1 MKRTPKKA
9 ISLVLVLSLL
19 VSLFVPATAS
29 AQNNDGQ
36 KALRFKSDGNFKIM
50 MISDAQDTDNT
61 REKMINFISKALD
74 TEKPDLVVFTGD
86 NVADSFIGATE
97 SRVRK
102 AINNLIQP
110 LAVRNIP
117 FAVTFG
123 NHDAETGVSNE
134 VQMAMYKAY
143 ANCYAGDQSQPGSGA
158 GTYNVPVL
166 SSDGTKTAF
175 NVYMM
180 DTHNRSESGGYDG
193 VHADQIAWYEATG
206 NALKAANGGE
216 AVPSLLFQHIPVLQ
230 ILDFLKEVPFG
241 VEGSIRR
248 GTKWYVLNGDL
259 ALGALLESPCNS
271 VADSGQYGSWLKQGD
286 IAGAF
291 FGHDHVNNFVG
302 KTADG
307 ITMGYNGGAGFR
319 AYGNGDNRCVRIFNI
334 NENDPKNYETRSV
347 YYGEL
352 MNDHFS
358 FILIDITSVRW
369 VNIIILKVYKLLTAG
384 ISGIVK
390 F

>member
-1 MKRTPKKA
+1 MKNALKKA
-9 ISLVLVLSLL
+9 ISLVLALSLIFA
-19 VSLFVPATAS
+19 LFVPATAS
-29 AQNNDGQ
+29 AQKSAEQ
-36 KALRFKSDGNFKIM
+36 KALRFKNDGTFKIM
-50 MISDAQDTDNT
+50 MISDAQDTDFT
-61 REKMINFISKALD
+61 RKKMINFISKALD

-123 NHDAETGVSNE
+123 NHDAQTGVSNE
-134 VQMAMYKAY
+134 AQMAMFKAY
-143 ANCYAGDQSQPGSGA
+143 TNCYAGDESQAGSGA
-158 GTYNVPVL
+158 GTYNVPIL
-166 SSDGTKTAF
+166 GSGGTKTVF

-180 DTHNRSESGGYDG
+180 DTHNRSEAGGYDG

-206 NALKAANGGE
+206 NALKTANGGE
-216 AVPSLLFQHIPVLQ
+216 AVPSLLFQHIPVIQL
-230 ILDFLKEVPFG
+230 LGFLKEVPFG
-241 VEGSIRR
+241 TEGSIRR
-248 GTKWYVLNGDL
+248 GMKWYVLNGDL
-259 ALGALLESPCNS
+259 AQGTLLESPCNS

-319 AYGNGDNRCVRIFNI
+319 AYGDGDKRCVRIFNI
-334 NENDPKNYETRSV
+334 NENDPRNYETHSV
-347 YYGEL
+347 YYGDL
-352 MNDHFS
+352 MNDHFD
-358 FILIDITSVRW
+358 FLLTDITSVRW
-369 VNIIILKVYKLLTAG
+369 VDILILKAYKLLETAF
-384 ISGIVK
+384 SGIIK